1 MNFTILTIVGVAV
14 LVVVLTTIWILSR
27 YRRCPNDQ
35 ILVVFGKAGSKKQTN
50 EKGEGG
56 FKPKIITSGGT
67 FVWPV
72 IQDFRMMSLLPHEIQ
87 PRITGLSSQNIKV
100 TIPVTLITGIG
111 KTQTLMENAASRF
124 LNASAQDINHLIED
138 TLIGEIRAI
147 MATMS
152 IEEINADRN
161 KFLENAKEKIELELN
176 KLGFTILNINIA
188 DIDDDANYIVNLGK
202 KAATQAQAQ
211 AEADIAEQKKQGKI
225 KIAITQKEEAIQV
238 AEAER
243 EQQSTVAK
251 TVQEREVAVAQAKKE
266 QSIQLAQAEKERAE
280 GVANATAEQTIA
292 VATAEQ
298 KADSAKAEQE
308 SIATVNV
315 AKAQAEASAKAA
327 EAEQLKETRIAEAE
341 QLKETK
347 IAEATQKKQASVAE
361 YESDRRQKAAEAN
374 KKAGVAEQMATIDV
388 AKAKAEAGKAEAD
401 AERVTGTAK
410 VEARMAVA
418 KTEQEQQVKV
428 NEMKAKAQEA
438 ELQATMIVRAEKE
451 KEQATIQ
458 AEQTKAVATLEAEAQ
473 AARILKEAEAQ
484 AEAIRKKKM
493 AEADGER
500 SILLAQAEG
509 KRASLMAEAEQA
521 QQIALAPALAFEKM
535 VETAGGNPDVVV
547 QYVMSDKWQ
556 DIVGAQVKALEHIQL
571 GNVTVYGDKNTG
583 ADFANSFIKNFAPA
597 MDMVNN
603 GLKDKVKTLFA
614 GNKPAA
620 IETAD
625 VVEDTTEKPA
635 KGKGKGF
642 KKDPEFE
649 EVK

>member
-1 MNFTILTIVGVAV
+1 METSILILVGVAA
-14 LVVVLTTIWILSR
+14 LVVMLTTWWVLSR
-27 YRRCPNDQ
+27 YRRCPSDQ
-35 ILVVFGKAGSKKQTN
+35 ILVVFGKAGKKKVTN
-50 EKGEGG
+50 ENGKSYDRIL
-56 FKPKIITSGGT
+56 PSKIIHGGGT
-67 FVWPV
+67 FVWPI
-72 IQDFRMMSLLPHEIQ
+72 IQDFRMMSLAPHTIQ
-87 PRITGLSSQNIKV
+87 PRVTGLSSQNIKV
-100 TIPVTLITGIG
+100 TIPVTLTTGIG
-111 KTQTLMENAASRF
+111 TTDNLMQNAAARF
-124 LNASAQDINHLIED
+124 LSAGIDEQNKQIED
-138 TLIGEIRAI
+138 ILIGEIRAI
-147 MATMS
+147 MATMP

-161 KFLENAKEKIELELN
+161 KFLVNAKEKIELELN
-176 KLGFTILNINIA
+176 KVGFTIININIA
-188 DIDDDANYIVNLGK
+188 DIDDNANYIVNLGK

-211 AEADIAEQKKQGKI
+211 AEADIAEQEKQGKI
-225 KIAITQKEEAIQV
+225 KIANTRKEEAIQV
-238 AEAER
+238 AEANR
-243 EQQSTVAK
+243 EQESTVAK
-251 TVQEREVAVAQAKKE
+251 TVQEKEVAVAQARKD
-266 QSIQLAQAEKERAE
+266 QAIQLAEAEKEKAE

-308 SIATVNV
+308 SIATINV
-315 AKAQAEASAKAA
+315 AKAQAEAAAKAA
-327 EAEQLKETRIAEAE
+327 EAEQLKEAR
-341 QLKETK
+341 
-347 IAEATQKKQASVAE
+347 IAEATQKKEASIAE
-361 YESDRRQKAAEAN
+361 YQSEKRQKAAEAN
-374 KKAGVAEQMATIDV
+374 KKAGVTEQMATIDV

-418 KTEQEQQVKV
+418 KAEQEQQIKV
-428 NEMKAKAQEA
+428 NEMKAKAQET

-614 GNKPAA
+614 GNKPAL
-620 IETAD
+620 ENTQ
-625 VVEDTTEKPA
+625 VVEHTTDTHTEKPT
-635 KGKGKGF
+635 KVKDKCS
-642 KKDPEFE
+642 KKEAEFE
-649 EVK
+649 DVK

>member
-1 MNFTILTIVGVAV
+1 METSIFILVGVAA
-14 LVVVLTTIWILSR
+14 LVVVLTAWWVLSR
-27 YRRCPNDQ
+27 YRRCPSDQ
-35 ILVVFGKAGSKKQTN
+35 ILVVFGKAGKKKVTD
-50 EKGEGG
+50 EKG
-56 FKPKIITSGGT
+56 KTYDRILPSKIIHGGGT
-67 FVWPV
+67 FVWPI
-72 IQDFRMMSLLPHEIQ
+72 IQDFRMMSLAPHTIQ
-87 PRITGLSSQNIKV
+87 PRVTGLSSQNIKV
-100 TIPVTLITGIG
+100 TIPVTLTTGIG
-111 KTQTLMENAASRF
+111 TTDNLMQNAAARF
-124 LNASAQDINHLIED
+124 LSASMDEQNKQIED
-138 TLIGEIRAI
+138 ILIGEIRAI
-147 MATMS
+147 MATMP

-161 KFLENAKEKIELELN
+161 KFLVNAKEKIELELN
-176 KLGFTILNINIA
+176 KVGFTIININIA
-188 DIDDDANYIVNLGK
+188 DIDDNANYIVNLGK

-211 AEADIAEQKKQGKI
+211 AEADIAEQEKQGKI
-225 KIAITQKEEAIQV
+225 KIANTRKEEAIQV
-238 AEAER
+238 AEANR
-243 EQQSTVAK
+243 EQESTVAK
-251 TVQEREVAVAQAKKE
+251 TVQEKEVAVAQARKD
-266 QSIQLAQAEKERAE
+266 QAIQLAEAEKEKAE
-280 GVANATAEQTIA
+280 GVAN
-292 VATAEQ
+292 ATAEQ

-308 SIATVNV
+308 SIATINV
-315 AKAQAEASAKAA
+315 AKANAEAAAKAT
-327 EAEQLKETRIAEAE
+327 EAEQLKEAR
-341 QLKETK
+341 
-347 IAEATQKKQASVAE
+347 IAEATQKKEASIAE
-361 YESDRRQKAAEAN
+361 YQSEKRQKAAEAN

-418 KTEQEQQVKV
+418 KAEQEQQIKV
-428 NEMKAKAQEA
+428 NEMKAKAQET

-458 AEQTKAVATLEAEAQ
+458 AEQTKAVATLEAEA
-473 AARILKEAEAQ
+473 AAAKILKEAEAQ

-614 GNKPAA
+614 GNKPALENA
-620 IETAD
+620 Q
-625 VVEDTTEKPA
+625 VVEPTTETPAEKPA
-635 KGKGKGF
+635 KGKGKGTQG
-642 KKDPEFE
+642 DPKFE
-649 EVK
+649 DVK